1 MDSSGGSGEVS
12 TVLSPHE
19 PGADIEAIV
28 RASTPG
34 LYAATRTADRP
45 ITTGQMPTVEA
56 QNAWAPFVATLPFL
70 PLAAAVWTVL
80 IYVAPARML
89 PGDGAIVGISNLL
102 VWPLMAL
109 KAHLLLTSAIAA
121 LVTGV
126 VASVVSFFVLR
137 ATSAQR
143 ANVRMFGEL
152 AGRLR
157 VLAVR
162 IDTRLNDRSLTSAQ
176 RLACA
181 EAASLHVLACTELK
195 QPGLRWAL
203 GTGYITVWR
212 LVHGAE
218 EIMITVA
225 TPEELAG
232 LAAMDEL
239 RLHKS
244 DIPNRE
250 LLVGLVRKGLNAIDP
265 GLLWFLQ
272 ESGTP
277 LVMPQPAPS
286 AEAGAQ
292 ILRAVKT
299 AVHQYRDAR
308 WSALVRIRNHLL
320 ATFAM
325 AGTLAYLSVVLAVS
339 SRRLDTPDDLGA
351 DPIVGGA
358 ALFLVGATVGLIPR
372 LRGSSQPELSIEDY
386 GLARARLN
394 LTPLLS
400 GLAALGGVLVVD
412 LIPGFQAI
420 ILSVVPIGQPP
431 AVPTLMGMLSL
442 NSNSL
447 ALMLAAIFG
456 LTPNLL
462 LTLLQ
467 HGADRLQQSL
477 LSTTASQTSLQKAEA
492 PNGALLGANGVEG
505 RQSSRNGVAPRP

>member
-1 MDSSGGSGEVS
+1 MESSGGSGDVAA
-12 TVLSPHE
+12 VVAPRE
-19 PGADIEAIV
+19 PGADIQTMV

-34 LYAATRTADRP
+34 LLVPARSADRP

-70 PLAAAVWTVL
+70 PLAAAIWTVV

-89 PGDGAIVGISNLL
+89 PGSGAIVEISNLL
-102 VWPLMAL
+102 VSPLTAL

-121 LVTGV
+121 LITGL
-126 VASVVSFFVLR
+126 VASAASFFVLR

-143 ANVRMFGEL
+143 ANVRMYGEL

-157 VLAVR
+157 LLAVR
-162 IDTRLNDRSLTSAQ
+162 IEARLNDPSLKPAQ
-176 RLACA
+176 HQACA
-181 EAASLHVLACTELK
+181 EAASIHVLACTELR

-203 GTGYITVWR
+203 GSGYIAVWR
-212 LVHGAE
+212 LVHEAE
-218 EIMITVA
+218 ETMITAA

-250 LLVGLVRKGLNAIDP
+250 ELLSLVRKGLNAIDP
-265 GLLWFLQ
+265 ALLWFLQ

-277 LVMPQPAPS
+277 LALPQPAPS
-286 AEAGAQ
+286 AEAGVQ
-292 ILRAVKT
+292 ILRGVKT
-299 AVHQYRDAR
+299 AMHQYRDAR

-320 ATFAM
+320 TTFAM
-325 AGTLAYLSVVLAVS
+325 AGTLAYLSVVLAAS
-339 SRRLDTPDDLGA
+339 SRRQDTPDDLGA

-358 ALFLVGATVGLIPR
+358 ALFLVGAMVGLIPR
-372 LRGSSQPELSIEDY
+372 LRGGSQPELSIEDY

-400 GLAALGGVLVVD
+400 GLAALGGVLVVG

-420 ILSVVPIGQPP
+420 ILSVVPIGQPQP
-431 AVPTLMGMLSL
+431 VPTLMGMLSL

-467 HGADRLQQSL
+467 RGADRLQQSL
-477 LSTTASQTSLQKAEA
+477 LSTTAAQASVEKEERKER
-492 PNGALLGANGVEG
+492 GLLGTNGVEG
-505 RQSSRNGVAPRP
+505 RQPSRNGVTPRP